1 MDKSTLLG
9 DTSRHAGQVGWNF
22 LPLVFPNVK
31 YVHVCKVVGAEAVV
45 STQSTGGEVVGG
57 DGGGGG
63 GGRSEG
69 GDKRGYEVLVPAPAP
84 VPQHAEFFMFPLQI
98 MPYSLAH
105 MVPSRT
111 ATAAV
116 ILGNNLVFIG
126 GDQGNPYGG
135 KIENIQSDLWYLELD
150 SRQWVHMVN
159 GVAATELTA
168 VVAADGMVAYVFGG
182 NIGIGFSNSMTVI
195 HSNMVVSP
203 MQVLGDAPPARSAH
217 SAVTY
222 NNTMYVFGGWNGTA
236 NFNDVWAFSF
246 PQGPWRC
253 VVTTGDKP
261 SPRRTHKA
269 AVWRN
274 YMYVFGGYDGA
285 SPQRSFNELFRLD
298 LDTHEWSKLSVCG
311 DIPIGR
317 ARCSL
322 TVHPSYPLLYM
333 IGGWDRTNHFADVYV
348 FDIGK
353 NEWKEI
359 PSNLAG
365 MTGGIAQQCALV
377 HDSKLLLCCGYHHN
391 KRQPTN
397 ITLGLSLKY

>member
-1 MDKSTLLG
+1 MEFPSTRFSQCQIRTRLQ
-9 DTSRHAGQVGWNF
+9 SGWCGSSGIN
-22 LPLVFPNVK
+22 
-31 YVHVCKVVGAEAVV
+31 AEY
-45 STQSTGGEVVGG
+45 
-57 DGGGGG
+57 G
-63 GGRSEG
+63 GGRQEG
-69 GDKRGYEVLVPAPAP
+69 VRGSGTSTSTSATTCRILHVPLTNNAIFLSPHGSPLNSSAISFRLDK
-84 VPQHAEFFMFPLQI
+84 
-98 MPYSLAH
+98 
-105 MVPSRT
+105 VPSRT